1 MVDLSPLVPPHP
13 GVHLD
18 GGDTWLNDRGEIL
31 VTGTLSNGD
40 VHAFLLTPC
49 DDNHRNGGDCEEHA
63 QGAPAAQSSSAPVT
77 QNRRTMAEGA
87 PASLERMGALHG
99 RLGRRYPYRG
109 LGTDQLK

>member
-1 MVDLSPLVPPHP
+1 MVDLTTLVPPHP

-49 DDNHRNGGDCEEHA
+49 DDHHRDGGGCGERAE
-63 QGAPAAQSSSAPVT
+63 GAVQSSSALAT
-77 QNRRTMAEGA
+77 QNPTAMTENNPSA
-87 PASLERMGALHG
+87 RMGALHG
-99 RLGRRYPYRG
+99 RSRRAHQPQG
-109 LGTDQLK
+109 FGTYQPQ